1 MAHEIRMTCDGGRG
15 TRMLLRLGRVLA
27 VAVLP
32 VVGGCASGGSGSGS
46 WHGALQCA
54 PYARQVTGMNLR
66 GAAASWWAQA
76 SGQYPRTHAP
86 RAGAVLVLRAT
97 GRLPDGHVA
106 VVRSVRGPREVVV
119 EQANWVPGRIG
130 RADPVIDVSTRNDWS
145 RVQVWWSPIHGMGKS
160 VYPAYGFILPLR

>member
-1 MAHEIRMTCDGGRG
+1 MAHEIRVMRGAGRG
-15 TRMLLRLGRVLA
+15 RAARRMARVLA
-27 VAVLP
+27 VAALP
-32 VVGGCASGGSGSGS
+32 AVAGCAGSGSGS

-54 PYARQVTGMNLR
+54 PYARQVTGVNLR
-66 GAAASWWAQA
+66 GSAASWWAQA

-86 RAGAVLVLRAT
+86 KAGAVLVLRAT

-106 VVRSVRGPREVVV
+106 VVRSVRSPREVVV

-145 RVQVWWSPIHGMGKS
+145 RVQVWWAPIHGMGKS

>member
-1 MAHEIRMTCDGGRG
+1 MA
-15 TRMLLRLGRVLA
+15 RVLA
-27 VAVLP
+27 MALLP
-32 VVGGCASGGSGSGS
+32 LMAACAGGGSGSGN

-54 PYARQVTGMNLR
+54 PYARQVTGVKLS
-66 GAAASWWAQA
+66 GSAASWWAQA

-86 RAGAVLVLRAT
+86 KAGAVLVLRAT

-106 VVRSVRGPREVVV
+106 VVRSVRSPREVVV

-130 RADPVIDVSTRNDWS
+130 RADPVIDVSARNDWS
-145 RVQVWWSPIHGMGKS
+145 RVQVWWAPIHGMGKS